1 MRKKVV
7 SVLLTAAMTA
17 TMLAGCGNK
26 QTADSQLGESYEE
39 TMAAVQS
46 EEAATKRRKPQQK
59 PRNWIIPNGLTWYF
73 ICLVTHRQGWIA

>member
-46 EEAATKRRKPQQK
+46 EEAATKETETTAQAKDCLLYTSPS
-59 PRNWIIPNGLTWYF
+59 PRD
-73 ICLVTHRQGWIA
+73 A

>member
-26 QTADSQLGESYEE
+26 QTADSQLWGKLRGNYGCSAE
-39 TMAAVQS
+39 
-46 EEAATKRRKPQQK
+46 
-59 PRNWIIPNGLTWYF
+59 
-73 ICLVTHRQGWIA
+73 

>member
-39 TMAAVQS
+39 TMAAVHRQRS
-46 EEAATKRRKPQQK
+46 
-59 PRNWIIPNGLTWYF
+59 WIIPNGLTWYF

>member
-46 EEAATKRRKPQQK
+46 EEAATKETETTAQQ
-59 PRNWIIPNGLTWYF
+59 RSWIIPNGLTWYF

>member
-46 EEAATKRRKPQQK
+46 EEAATRDGNHSRSQGT
-59 PRNWIIPNGLTWYF
+59 GLFRT
-73 ICLVTHRQGWIA
+73 G

>member
-26 QTADSQLGESYEE
+26 QTADSQLGE
-39 TMAAVQS
+39 
-46 EEAATKRRKPQQK
+46 KRRKPQHRQ
-59 PRNWIIPNGLTWYF
+59 RSWIIPNGLTWYF